1 MSVTSVTDIF
11 KNDGLFIFFWM
22 MNLKAIWII
31 LYFDVEAM
39 RFCSE
44 AHLLQLL
51 ETEQRSILCHVVS
64 ALSMVNIAG
73 FEVKQNEVAFTKKK
87 YFHNYLK

>member
-1 MSVTSVTDIF
+1 
-11 KNDGLFIFFWM
+11 
-22 MNLKAIWII
+22 
-31 LYFDVEAM
+31 M